1 MIELRSDEASQS
13 GPVRPATATSAEGQT
28 EKHSAR
34 ADVFHSSPKNGRWFK
49 TLRASNFMEYRS
61 EVTRLDWRTTSRR
74 VRLARRRHRLYPWR
88 SQPSVTQSATIP
100 ATSFPRRRTP

>member
-61 EVTRLDWRTTSRR
+61 EVTRLD
-74 VRLARRRHRLYPWR
+74 LARKLADEQDWLDG
-88 SQPSVTQSATIP
+88 
-100 ATSFPRRRTP
+100 ATSPVPMTVAT

>member
-1 MIELRSDEASQS
+1 MSVL
-13 GPVRPATATSAEGQT
+13 GQT

-74 VRLARRRHRLYPWR
+74 VRLA
-88 SQPSVTQSATIP
+88 
-100 ATSFPRRRTP
+100 

>member
-1 MIELRSDEASQS
+1 MLLRCESFEPPMSQL
-13 GPVRPATATSAEGQT
+13 GQT

-34 ADVFHSSPKNGRWFK
+34 ADVFHSSPKNGRWFN

-74 VRLARRRHRLYPWR
+74 VRLA
-88 SQPSVTQSATIP
+88 
-100 ATSFPRRRTP
+100 